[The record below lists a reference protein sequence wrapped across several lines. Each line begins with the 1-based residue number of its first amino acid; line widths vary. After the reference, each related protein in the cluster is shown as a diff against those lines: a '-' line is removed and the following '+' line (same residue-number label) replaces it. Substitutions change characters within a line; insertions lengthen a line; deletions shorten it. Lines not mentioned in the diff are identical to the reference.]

1 MQVVHVSAE
10 CYPLAKVGGLA
21 DVIGALPKYQQQHK
35 TNAKV
40 IMPFYDTAFIQTHN
54 TATVTEFELT
64 IHQKNYTVSVLQL
77 EEDAMM
83 DTIFL
88 IKIPQLLDRE
98 RIYGYEDDVERFTT
112 FQNAVLTWICNW
124 QDLPDI
130 IHCHDHHTGLIP
142 FMTLQCP
149 AYSALKTIPTIF
161 SIHNAQYQGQFSHD
175 KQFLLPEFDH
185 NHVGLLDWDGMIN
198 PMAAAIKCAW
208 KVTTVSTSY
217 LQELQKKAN
226 GLEHLLAHEKGK
238 SFGIL
243 NGIDPDIW
251 NPATDPMIVKNYT
264 MDTFATGKKKNKTWI
279 CDSYGLDPEK
289 PLFAFIGRFVY
300 EKAADVLS
308 AAVDAFLTH
317 NKELSVMILGSGS
330 TAIEDELRILQEK
343 YQGNFNVHIGY
354 NEQLSHRIYAGADFL
369 LMPSRVEPC
378 GLNQLYAL
386 RYGTIPIV
394 RETGGLK
401 DTVIDMGDD
410 GVGISHRHA
419 SIHDIHHSIN
429 RALSLYKDTSKHHS
443 IQKKGMKLDHS
454 WNASAQ
460 HYKKLY
466 LSVTKN

>member
-1 MQVVHVSAE
+1 
-10 CYPLAKVGGLA
+10 
-21 DVIGALPKYQQQHK
+21 
-35 TNAKV
+35 
-40 IMPFYDTAFIQTHN
+40 
-54 TATVTEFELT
+54 
-64 IHQKNYTVSVLQL
+64 
-77 EEDAMM
+77 
-83 DTIFL
+83 
-88 IKIPQLLDRE
+88 
-98 RIYGYEDDVERFTT
+98 
-112 FQNAVLTWICNW
+112 
-124 QDLPDI
+124 
-130 IHCHDHHTGLIP
+130 
-142 FMTLQCP
+142 
-149 AYSALKTIPTIF
+149 
-161 SIHNAQYQGQFSHD
+161 
-175 KQFLLPEFDH
+175 
-185 NHVGLLDWDGMIN
+185 
-198 PMAAAIKCAW
+198 
-208 KVTTVSTSY
+208 
-217 LQELQKKAN
+217 
-226 GLEHLLAHEKGK
+226 
-238 SFGIL
+238 
-243 NGIDPDIW
+243 
-251 NPATDPMIVKNYT
+251 

-429 RALSLYKDTSKHHS
+429 RALSLYKDTSKYHS